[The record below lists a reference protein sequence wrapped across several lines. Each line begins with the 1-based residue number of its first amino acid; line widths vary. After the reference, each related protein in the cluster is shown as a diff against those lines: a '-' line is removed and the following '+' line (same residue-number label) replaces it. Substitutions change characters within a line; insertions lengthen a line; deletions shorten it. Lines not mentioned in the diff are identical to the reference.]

1 MEVIFKYETNPKK
14 SKPFPIDISLVSP
27 VLGVYLLDL
36 QIRISEIQ
44 TLNNIATKTGRKIH

>member
-14 SKPFPIDISLVSP
+14 SKPFPINISLVSP
-27 VLGVYLLDL
+27 VLGVYLLEL

>member
-1 MEVIFKYETNPKK
+1 MEVIFKYDPQK
-14 SKPFPIDISLVSP
+14 SKPFPINISLVSP
-27 VLGVYLLDL
+27 VLGVYLLEL

>member
-1 MEVIFKYETNPKK
+1 MEVIFKYATNPKK
-14 SKPFPIDISLVSP
+14 SKPFPNNNSLVSP
-27 VLGVYLLDL
+27 VLGVYLLEL